1 MYEGKAKVL
10 YGTGDPNVLLMQFK
24 DDITAGDGAKKDT
37 MTNKSS
43 LNCTISKKI
52 FEHLHTLNVDTHYI
66 SSPEVNEQFVRAVKI
81 IPIEVVKRNFAAGS
95 ICRRYGINK
104 GVGFSTPLLELFL
117 KNDDLHDPL
126 IGEDVIVEM
135 NWATRNELREMK
147 ERAHIVHKH
156 MTDYWAKYD
165 LRLIDAKYEFGK
177 DNDDNIMLA
186 DEITCDSQRIWTKDG
201 ESLDKDVFRQ
211 GDNMQD
217 VEDVYN
223 YIHKLIDADAIN

>member
-81 IPIEVVKRNFAAGS
+81 IPIEVVIRNFAAGS